1 MSLISDALKRQ
12 EQLRTSGTGA
22 AQHEVSAARPP
33 EAAAAE
39 PPEVAAAEPP
49 EASRVSA
56 QPCRA
61 SGPTSSS
68 VAAPNLAAPAAQPRR
83 ASGPTS
89 PRPAP
94 ASNPF
99 LERERAAARRPN
111 HSVLLMPILG
121 LIVLLVLLFL
131 RREFVPSSQQA
142 AVRKVVESEKWKVE
156 NAEDAAV
163 ISDLFPEEGTGN
175 REEGTGKRE
184 QGTGKREEDKSDN
197 VQITDHEP
205 ATSNPLGASVT
216 SAPLRENPPPSEPP
230 KPPKP
235 PKPSEPS
242 ELSELSNRQTV
253 KSSNQAAETVPQ
265 PAVTWPSF
273 TLTGIA
279 VGRERLAILNTGEM
293 LLAGETA
300 RCGVKIVK
308 VNAATVVFAWGG
320 ETKTLRKGEHS
331 DKPAD

>member
-22 AQHEVSAARPP
+22 AQREVSAARPP
-33 EAAAAE
+33 EAAAAK
-39 PPEVAAAEPP
+39 PP

-68 VAAPNLAAPAAQPRR
+68 VAAPNLAAPAAQPRA
-83 ASGPTS
+83 ASPRPTS

-131 RREFVPSSQQA
+131 RREFVSSSQQA

-163 ISDLFPEEGTGN
+163 ISDLFPEEGRGN

-184 QGTGKREEDKSDN
+184 QGTGNREEDKSDN
-197 VQITDHEP
+197 AQITDHEP

-230 KPPKP
+230 EPPKP
-235 PKPSEPS
+235 PKPSEP
-242 ELSELSNRQTV
+242 SELSNRQTV
-253 KSSNQAAETVPQ
+253 KSSNQAAKTVPQ